1 MPQILGGWIGLDRRR
16 RAGKLC
22 FFLFG
27 LSVVVTELKNDFLRR
42 WIWKIGR
49 LQDLKTVENV
59 AKLKK
64 GRLTELG
71 ECDCGQ
77 DGLGKK
83 SWRLGHVVR
92 GRGTETR
99 VPDVTRNCGA

>member
-1 MPQILGGWIGLDRRR
+1 MKRGYAKCTTKAKKTVRFEGIGGKINIVPQILGGWIERDRTETGR
-16 RAGKLC
+16 KVIY
-22 FFLFG
+22 FFAWFVFSG
-27 LSVVVTELKNDFLRR
+27 NGIENDFLRR

-71 ECDCGQ
+71 KCDCGQ
-77 DGLGKK
+77 D
-83 SWRLGHVVR
+83 
-92 GRGTETR
+92 
-99 VPDVTRNCGA
+99 